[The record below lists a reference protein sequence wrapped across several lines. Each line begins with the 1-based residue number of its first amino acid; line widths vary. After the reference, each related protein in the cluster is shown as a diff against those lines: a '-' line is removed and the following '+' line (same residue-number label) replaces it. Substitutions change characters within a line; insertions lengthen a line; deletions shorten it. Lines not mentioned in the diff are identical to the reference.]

1 MVAESTSGPAS
12 GTRRA
17 VASLNGA
24 SEFLPGLPSRGNFT
38 LGFNSNMNVK
48 THLCLH
54 DTSPPVGQIIKT
66 DTTNI
71 LIRSLQLNK
80 QKSDLKEAVPKGK
93 RTPTRYLDS
102 KVPSKRLNTG
112 ASSSRQGSSSGFS
125 EQTLQSLTVERLR
138 ALLKE
143 RGLSP
148 KGRKDELISRLKN
161 HDA

>member
-1 MVAESTSGPAS
+1 MVTESTSGPAS

-17 VASLNGA
+17 LANLAGA

-38 LGFNSNMNVK
+38 VGFNSNMDAR
-48 THLCLH
+48 THMCLH
-54 DTSPPVGQIIKT
+54 DTSPPEDQIIKT
-66 DTTNI
+66 DVTNI

-80 QKSDLKEAVPKGK
+80 QRSDTKEQTTKGK
-93 RTPTRYLDS
+93 RTPTRLLES

-125 EQTLQSLTVERLR
+125 DQTLQSLTVERLR

-148 KGRKDELISRLKN
+148 KGRKDELISRLKS
-161 HDA
+161 HEA